1 MIQETNSHSTSQS
14 SSSKTTPA
22 LTLKGLSRLVK
33 TNYNNMSDLKILAN
47 YSEIHKEHIVLA
59 VEDTRGERIKWKFPN
74 GYGASVVATSSTQ
87 WRPNL
92 MVLCYSGELDIIG
105 SIERDNSI
113 TGTACGSI
121 DQISVSEL
129 IIVLAKIQGLKDY
142 VPK

>member
-1 MIQETNSHSTSQS
+1 MTRLETNLRSTSVSNS
-14 SSSKTTPA
+14 SRTTPV
-22 LTLKGLSRLVK
+22 LIRKGSSRLVR
-33 TNYNNMSDLKILAN
+33 TNYNMDNLKILAN
-47 YSEIHKEHIVLA
+47 YAKVHPEYIVLA
-59 VEDTRGERIKWKFPN
+59 TENTRGERIKWKFPN

-92 MVLCYSGELDIIG
+92 AVFCFANELDIIG
-105 SIERDNSI
+105 SLERDTSI